1 MPWSAVQGAVHER
14 HARVRS
20 RCRVIGSAV
29 IFSVLGR
36 PVSFRVAHFFHLHLW
51 GQSPLTRYT
60 PPAHLHLADLA
71 PPPPPAPPGGGARLR
86 SDLGRLNRLKGETR
100 RFF

>member
-1 MPWSAVQGAVHER
+1 MSAVQGAVHDR

-36 PVSFRVAHFFHLHLW
+36 PVSFRVAHFFIYIYA
-51 GQSPLTRYT
+51 SPLT